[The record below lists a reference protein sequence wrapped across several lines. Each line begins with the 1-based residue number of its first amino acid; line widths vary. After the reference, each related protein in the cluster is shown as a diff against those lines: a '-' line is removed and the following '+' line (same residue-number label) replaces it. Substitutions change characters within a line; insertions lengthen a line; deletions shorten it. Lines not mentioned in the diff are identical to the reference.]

1 MTQKEKHSNLLMF
14 LQFDNWDTKLLPI
27 DKRNCYYYYYS
38 ILLLFNFIIIQFYY
52 YSILLSIIIIIKF
65 LMINELAL

>member
-27 DKRNCYYYYYS
+27 DKRNCYYYYYYYS

-52 YSILLSIIIIIKF
+52 YSILLLFNFIIHYYYY
-65 LMINELAL
+65 